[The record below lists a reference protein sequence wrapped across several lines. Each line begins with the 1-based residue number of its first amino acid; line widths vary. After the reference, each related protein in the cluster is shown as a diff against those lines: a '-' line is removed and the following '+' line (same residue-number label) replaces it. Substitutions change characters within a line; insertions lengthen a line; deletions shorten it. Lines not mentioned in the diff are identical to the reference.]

1 MPFVAQRPIIV
12 GALVHGAFED
22 IRHWR
27 NLYMTKR
34 IFLQSPANPRKLNTA
49 YEKLASAQESLICT
63 RLEIL

>member
-22 IRHWR
+22 IHHWR